1 MHQFCLPCIQHAVL
15 IDSRCPLCRNDIIS
29 IEHGG
34 ARIPV
39 RHKRLSGD
47 PMAEHQ
53 EPLPSSSSDDEER
66 AEGIVDPDYVDDAF
80 EDQHD
85 SPVNVPV
92 ETLSLRRRRRP
103 TTRPGPYRPRARAA
117 LHTTVAIPNATETG
131 VLSYDSVRQRIT
143 GMRDSIATLVMDLDI
158 RNLQTFGE
166 HKCEM
171 PRDIP
176 NLDVYISSTNTTATT
191 VLTKLN
197 SLSQQFGRLLTTHTK
212 LCDRV
217 YIQRVFAPTARERD
231 LVQAQINSALALRDS
246 QQREIERLQA
256 LLPGRR

>member
-131 VLSYDSVRQRIT
+131 VLSYDSVRQRNWYARQY
-143 GMRDSIATLVMDLDI
+143 RDVSYGLGHSQSANIWRTQV
-158 RNLQTFGE
+158 
-166 HKCEM
+166 
-171 PRDIP
+171 RDAKGYP
-176 NLDVYISSTNTTATT
+176 
-191 VLTKLN
+191 
-197 SLSQQFGRLLTTHTK
+197 Q
-212 LCDRV
+212 
-217 YIQRVFAPTARERD
+217 P
-231 LVQAQINSALALRDS
+231 
-246 QQREIERLQA
+246 
-256 LLPGRR
+256 